1 MLQEL
6 METPL
11 GKFWKS
17 SIWISGPGI
26 SNDKTKV
33 NEGKNKS
40 LIQIAFSLL
49 ILREQLSPCR
59 RRLRV
64 M

>member
-17 SIWISGPGI
+17 SIWISGQGI

-33 NEGKNKS
+33 NERKKKS

-49 ILREQLSPCR
+49 ILREQL
-59 RRLRV
+59 
-64 M
+64 